1 MVVRTHARPLVRKP
15 ATAEFETAEIRRGG
29 ATISRGT
36 IPERPAG
43 RSGLAFALTTLDGR
57 YHVVDR
63 IAAGGMGE
71 VFRARDAVLEREVAI
86 KVLHRQLAGDTG
98 FVERFRREARA
109 AANLSHPNIVGVH
122 DWGAVDGVYYMVM
135 EFVRGQS
142 ARDILNAEGVIA
154 PAQVADVLMQT
165 LSALDHAHRQ
175 GIVHR
180 DVKPENIMITRDGI
194 VKVTD
199 FGLARAYADAQIT
212 EAGMVTGT
220 VQYLAPEQLQGEPA
234 DPRTD
239 LYALGIV
246 GFELLTGSLPFTAE
260 TPMGIAYKHIHERV
274 PAPSSRN
281 PAVPKGLDGW
291 VASMTEK
298 QRELRPDSAAEAR
311 RDLETEARSL
321 PAAKNVGT
329 LVPEVSV
336 LPVQT
341 GPARATTVTIP
352 KSRGAKRTRRR
363 RVRWVFGMLLA
374 LAALGASAWGAWAYL
389 LPHDT
394 EVPQVLGLSLEAAQQ
409 RLEAADLVPREADGE
424 YSRQVEAGFILDV
437 DPAEGTTLEPGDRVT
452 LTPSLGHEPVPV
464 PDLVGKTVPRA
475 RELLHA
481 ADLRLGRVTK
491 AYDEELA
498 AGQIVEQSVRA
509 KGEADFRSEIDVVV
523 SRGPQPQPVPRV
535 TGRTQEEATSLL
547 QGAGFLV
554 VVEEE
559 YSDDVARGRVISQRP
574 EKGTELQPG
583 NTVTIVVSKGPPE
596 FPMPDVVGMSKDA
609 AVARLTSLGLQ
620 VDVVLVKPDGSK
632 VVFQEPAV
640 GATVHAGDVVHIYVA

>member
-1 MVVRTHARPLVRKP
+1 
-15 ATAEFETAEIRRGG
+15 
-29 ATISRGT
+29 
-36 IPERPAG
+36 
-43 RSGLAFALTTLDGR
+43 
-57 YHVVDR
+57 
-63 IAAGGMGE
+63 MGE

-142 ARDILNAEGVIA
+142 ARDILNAQGVIA

-246 GFELLTGSLPFTAE
+246 GFELLTGRLPFTAE

-281 PAVPKGLDGW
+281 PAVPRGLDGW

-298 QRELRPDSAAEAR
+298 ERELRPDSAAEAR
-311 RDLETEARSL
+311 RDLEAEARSL

-341 GPARATTVTIP
+341 GPARTTTVTIP

-363 RVRWVFGMLLA
+363 RARWVFGMLLA

-389 LPHDT
+389 LPHDV

-409 RLEAADLVPREADGE
+409 RLEDADLVPRIADGE
-424 YSRQVEAGFILDV
+424 YSRQVEAGFVLDV

-452 LTPSLGHEPVPV
+452 LTPSLGHEPVQV
-464 PDLVGKTVPRA
+464 PGLIGKTVPRA
-475 RELLHA
+475 RELLRA

-491 AYDEELA
+491 AYDEELP
-498 AGQIVEQSVRA
+498 AGQILEQSVRA
-509 KGEADFRSEIDVVV
+509 KNDAPFRSEIDLVV
-523 SRGPQPQPVPRV
+523 SRGPEPKPVPRV
-535 TGRTQEEATSLL
+535 TGRTQEEATTLL
-547 QGAGFLV
+547 QAEGFV
-554 VVEEE
+554 VAVEEMF
-559 YSDDVARGRVISQRP
+559 SDDIARGKVIAQHP
-574 EKGTELQPG
+574 EKGADLQPG
-583 NTVTIVVSKGPPE
+583 ETVSIIVSLGPEE
-596 FPMPDVVGMSKDA
+596 FELSNFVGMSKDA
-609 AVARLTSLGLQ
+609 AVARIRELGL
-620 VDVVLVKPDGSK
+620 VPEVIELPG
-632 VVFQEPAV
+632 AV
-640 GATVHAGDVVHIYVA
+640 GDLTVATQLPLAGTVVRVGTTITIYVA